1 MLAVIDPA
9 KSVRNVGVGGFF
21 VLKPLR
27 QRQCLIQ
34 IVAIFRIET
43 SHALARLPR
52 RRRFAYSGV
61 VVSPSSGELL
71 SLQKQPASIAEQAG
85 LMRIAA
91 NSLVVFGQGFSIAA
105 TLAQYVGED
114 GMRIPVI
121 GETPY
126 QLAASRLSVV
136 EVALLLI

>member
-1 MLAVIDPA
+1 MLAIIDPA
-9 KSVRNVGVGGFF
+9 KRVGNIRIGGFF
-21 VLKPLR
+21 VLKSLR
-27 QRQCLIQ
+27 QRQRLVQ
-34 IVAIFRIET
+34 VLTIFRIET

-61 VVSPSSGELL
+61 VISLSSGKLF
-71 SLQKQPASIAEQAG
+71 SLQEQPAGIAEQAG
-85 LMRIAA
+85 LMRIAV
-91 NSLVVFGQGFSIAA
+91 NSLVVFAQGFSIAA

-126 QLAASRLSVV
+126 QLAASGLSVV